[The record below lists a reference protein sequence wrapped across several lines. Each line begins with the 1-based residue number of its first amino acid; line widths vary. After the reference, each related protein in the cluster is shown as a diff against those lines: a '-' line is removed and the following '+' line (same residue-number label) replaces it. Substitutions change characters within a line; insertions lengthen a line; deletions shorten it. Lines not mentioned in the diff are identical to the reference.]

1 MQFRIFVASFFGALL
16 AVACLDTSPTV
27 TLGRDAGTTDAGAL
41 VLPGELLPA
50 DPPNCLDCAAAKSSD
65 LRTNRVCTGD
75 RTATR
80 PNSST
85 RFAAFLACACRTSC
99 ASACADSCSGAP
111 MTTACE
117 LCTSASCATER
128 AACEAP

>member
-1 MQFRIFVASFFGALL
+1 MQFRMLVTSLSGALFV
-16 AVACLDTSPTV
+16 VACLDTSPTV
-27 TLGRDAGTTDAGAL
+27 TLGRDAGSTDAGAL
-41 VLPGELLPA
+41 VLPGELLPT
-50 DPPNCLDCAAAKSSD
+50 DPPNCLDCASAMSSD

-85 RFAAFLACACRTSC
+85 RFAALLACACRTSC

-117 LCTSASCATER
+117 RCTSTSCATER

>member
-1 MQFRIFVASFFGALL
+1 MQLRILVVSALGALL

-27 TLGRDAGTTDAGAL
+27 TLGRDAGTADAGAL

-75 RTATR
+75 QTATR

-111 MTTACE
+111 ITTACE
-117 LCTSASCATER
+117 LCTSTSCAPER

>member
-1 MQFRIFVASFFGALL
+1 MHVRMFAASAVGATF
-16 AVACLDTSPTV
+16 AVACLDTSPTI
-27 TLGRDAGTTDAGAL
+27 TLGRDAGTTDGATL

-50 DPPNCLDCAAAKSSD
+50 DPPNCLACAAAKSSD
-65 LRTNRVCTGD
+65 LRTNRVCVGD
-75 RTATR
+75 ATPTR

-85 RFAAFLACACRTSC
+85 RLAAFLTCACRTSC

-117 LCTSASCATER
+117 LCTSTSCATER